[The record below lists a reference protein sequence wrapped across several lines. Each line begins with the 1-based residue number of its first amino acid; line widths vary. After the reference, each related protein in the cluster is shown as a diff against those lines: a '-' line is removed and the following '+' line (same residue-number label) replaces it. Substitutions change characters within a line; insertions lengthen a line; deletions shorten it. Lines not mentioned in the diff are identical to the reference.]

1 MVAPQESLHV
11 MTVASISGVSA
22 EKTKEVL
29 VLALGARS
37 GFVTCQSWCP
47 ALASLPLPSVHS
59 HPVRWALVSCLGRET
74 EAQRGLVT
82 RRRLPQQ

>member
-37 GFVTCQSWCP
+37 GFATCQSWCP
-47 ALASLPLPSVHS
+47 ALASLPLPSV
-59 HPVRWALVSCLGRET
+59 RWALVSCLGRET
-74 EAQRGLVT
+74 EAQWGLVT
-82 RRRLPQQ
+82 HGSSKEQ